1 MSGGSMDYVYG
12 RIYEAAQQVKDY
24 RRDVAQRPIE
34 DFEFDAKRTAMTP
47 KHLKIKVLRYLD
59 NGWVKLREAE
69 PLRVGGQRLVLGPYG
84 FEQPRG
90 VGILHGQ
97 AAERKAQIRTH
108 AAPGVPALVDGAGP
122 VEAGAHRLRPPVGQR
137 AQACFFR
144 LLHEGGQQLGAAG
157 GIGAA
162 GERVEQDEEAPCAL
176 EAVHAG
182 QRFVQADLGLG
193 LLGGLRS
200 FGFGWGWQNGH
211 GRLRQKECCVAE
223 SWREEA
229 CARRI
234 VNHSLNRPRFQDAC
248 SPGKRPC

>member
-1 MSGGSMDYVYG
+1 MDAALEQGWLDAVELAEEGFVVGVHGG
-12 RIYEAAQQVKDY
+12 R
-24 RRDVAQRPIE
+24 
-34 DFEFDAKRTAMTP
+34 
-47 KHLKIKVLRYLD
+47 
-59 NGWVKLREAE
+59 LREAE

-162 GERVEQDEEAPCAL
+162 GERVE
-176 EAVHAG
+176 
-182 QRFVQADLGLG
+182 
-193 LLGGLRS
+193 
-200 FGFGWGWQNGH
+200 
-211 GRLRQKECCVAE
+211 
-223 SWREEA
+223 
-229 CARRI
+229 
-234 VNHSLNRPRFQDAC
+234 
-248 SPGKRPC
+248 